1 MQKFDYRSPRYA
13 VDLPVEFT
21 AERVT
26 LKGRCR
32 DISKEG
38 MKLEFAEPLPANAR
52 GIVAV
57 SYQDRIVEFDVMRVS
72 ETSWRI
78 L

>member
-1 MQKFDYRSPRYA
+1 MQKFDYRTPRYA

-21 AERVT
+21 AEHMT

-52 GIVAV
+52 GIVTV
-57 SYQDRIVEFDVMRVS
+57 SYQDRPVEFDVLRVS

>member
-1 MQKFDYRSPRYA
+1 M
-13 VDLPVEFT
+13 
-21 AERVT
+21 T

-52 GIVAV
+52 GIVTV
-57 SYQDRIVEFDVMRVS
+57 SYQDRTVEFDVLRVS